1 MWRIDP
7 LSFLA
12 ALGMDLLLGDPHHWP
27 HLARMSG
34 WLSTRFEG
42 LCANILGR
50 TVFSGAVFWF
60 AVCGVML
67 GAYGLLHAVLN
78 RWFPPGAWILNV
90 AVIYQTVAARDLDRH
105 ARAVLRPLLLANLP
119 EARAQLSRIVGRDT
133 AHLDAVEV
141 SRATVETVAE
151 STTDGVIAPLFWAA
165 LGGPAAALLYR
176 TANTLDSMV
185 GHRDERYEQ
194 FGKWSAHADDVLSFV
209 PARLCA
215 FFSLL
220 TRGFGNVAPV
230 VREAGAHASPNA
242 GWSESAAA
250 WHLNVRLGGT
260 NTYDGVVHHGPVFN
274 AHGNPPSPRDI
285 LRCLRWFWTVTACA
299 SIACV
304 LFLEWFRIRQ
314 RPEAPP
320 LFPNFNQ
327 PYDTS
332 R

>member
-1 MWRIDP
+1 MWRTDP

-12 ALGMDLLLGDPHHWP
+12 ALGLDLLLGDPHHWP

-34 WLSTRFEG
+34 WLSIRFER
-42 LCANILGR
+42 LCERALGR
-50 TVFSGAVFWF
+50 TVLAGAVFWF
-60 AVCGVML
+60 AVCGVLL
-67 GAYGLLHAVLN
+67 GAYAALHAVLS
-78 RWFPPGAWILNV
+78 RWFSPGAWLLDV

-105 ARAVLRPLLLANLP
+105 ARAVFAPLLAADLP

-133 AHLDAVEV
+133 AQLDAVEI

-151 STTDGVIAPLFWAA
+151 STTDGVVAPLFWAA
-165 LGGPAAALLYR
+165 IGGPAAALLYR

-185 GHRDERYEQ
+185 GHRDQRYEC
-194 FGKWSAHADDVLSFV
+194 FGKWSARADDVLSFI

-220 TRGFGNVAPV
+220 TRGFQNGFSVI
-230 VREAGAHASPNA
+230 REAGAHASPNA

-250 WHLNVRLGGT
+250 WYLNVRLGGM
-260 NTYDGVVHHGPVFN
+260 NTYDGIPQEGPIFN
-274 AHGNPPSPRDI
+274 ARGLPPSPRDI
-285 LRCLRWFWTVTACA
+285 VRCLRWFWTVTACA

-304 LFLEWFRIRQ
+304 LFLEWGRLRG
-314 RPEAPP
+314 RTEAPP
-320 LFPNFNQ
+320 LFPEFNQ
-327 PYDTS
+327 PYDAS